1 MVRKTASVGK
11 VFGQVIVFLLLRGIA
26 AGEMPELLT
35 LTDNTA
41 NDFTIRAATK
51 SVISTLLRNVSRRVR
66 AADVATH
73 KIITQEILSLQIY
86 RFEGATFFPGASVS
100 GAVLRT

>member
-1 MVRKTASVGK
+1 MVRKTASVGR
-11 VFGQVIVFLLLRGIA
+11 VFGQVIVFLLLRGIV
-26 AGEMPELLT
+26 AGEMPELLK
-35 LTDNTA
+35 LTDNTT
-41 NDFTIRAATK
+41 NDFTIRTATK

-73 KIITQEILSLQIY
+73 KIITQEIQSLRVY

-100 GAVLRT
+100 GTVLRT